1 MIADTLR
8 FLERVLKGP
17 MPGLCAQ
24 LKMVTDPR
32 PGDTVY
38 HEVEDSSVKAGVL
51 ILLYPWKGRLH
62 LVLTRR
68 TEQVEHHQAQ
78 ICLPGGRQ
86 EEGESFDQTALR
98 ETCEELDIT
107 PESVRILGQ
116 LTPLYI
122 PPSNYCI
129 YPVVATTDFRPDFH
143 PSTYEVAEVIE
154 VPLDH
159 LLDPQN
165 VHKEIWTI
173 GGTEVWVPFFFHE
186 GHKIWG
192 ATAMVLAEFVE
203 LLKSAMAEKIE
214 NSG

>member
-1 MIADTLR
+1 
-8 FLERVLKGP
+8 

-24 LKMVTDPR
+24 LKMVAYPR

-38 HEVEDSSVKAGVL
+38 HEVEDSSIKAGVL
-51 ILLYPWKGRLH
+51 ILLYSWKNRLH

-68 TEQVEHHQAQ
+68 TERVEHHQAQ
-78 ICLPGGRQ
+78 ISLPGGRQ
-86 EEGESFDQTALR
+86 EERESFEQTALR

-122 PPSNYCI
+122 SPSNYCI

-143 PSTYEVAEVIE
+143 PSIYEVAEVIE

-165 VHKEIWTI
+165 VHKEIRTI
-173 GGTEVWVPFFFHE
+173 RGAEVWVPFYFLR

-192 ATAMVLAEFVE
+192 ATAMVLAEFIE
-203 LLKSAMAEKIE
+203 LMKREKAEEI
-214 NSG
+214 